1 MLYSFLT
8 GIDILNRYK
17 AELARGQ
24 FKVLI
29 FFLATVYD
37 SQLLEDIKRLDR
49 DIDRLTGPH
58 ALALAFMPPSLNDS
72 LPRLGNDFNKNADS
86 FEAAGRNW
94 NPGEFDRF
102 ADAMTQNAYDL
113 ADLFDLPY
121 NDLPSIV
128 FVNPQD
134 LSKVATLKLD
144 KRGLAP
150 VYGRIRQ
157 VFWEWY
163 NEHREMLDKADQ
175 LLILANNPLTLGFS
189 YCPPSSSLGGH
200 LKTSRMRRL
209 FDDFIRERV
218 YPIVEKSMLELIS
231 KTSVDEGKVK
241 QQLIMLYKHP
251 LKLERQQNSILRKQ
265 RLVDFLKEENL
276 SINLIGEQVTWDM
289 FQSRYF
295 ALISNTA
302 SQELQMRKVNPPP
315 FPLHKL
321 GNIDKEVMF
330 KTPSK
335 SRFINALRSGG
346 TEAFKEAIDHPL
358 VNIFVAAI
366 EGWQEAVE

>member
-1 MLYSFLT
+1 MLYSFIT

-24 FKVLI
+24 FKVVI

-58 ALALAFMPPSLNDS
+58 ALAIAFMPPSLNDS
-72 LPRLGNDFNKNADS
+72 LPRIGNNFNKNTDS

-94 NPGEFDRF
+94 NPGEFDSF
-102 ADAMTQNAYDL
+102 ANAMTQNAYDL
-113 ADLFDLPY
+113 ADLFYIPY

-134 LSKVATLKLD
+134 LSEVATLKLD
-144 KRGLAP
+144 DKGLSP
-150 VYGRIRQ
+150 VYGRIRE
-157 VFWEWY
+157 VFGEWY
-163 NEHREMLDKADQ
+163 KEHRKMLDKADQ
-175 LLILANNPLTLGFS
+175 LLLFANNPLTIGFPGS
-189 YCPPSSSLGGH
+189 SSSSSLGEH
-200 LKTSRMRRL
+200 FKTSRMRRL
-209 FDDFIRERV
+209 FDDFIRETV
-218 YPIVEKSMLELIS
+218 YLIVEKGMLELIS

-251 LKLERQQNSILRKQ
+251 LKLESRQSGILRKQ
-265 RLVDFLKEENL
+265 RVVDFLKEENL
-276 SINLIGEQVTWDM
+276 SINLIGEQITWDR

-295 ALISNTA
+295 ELISNAA

-315 FPLHKL
+315 FPLRKL
-321 GNIDKEVMF
+321 ENIDKNVIF
-330 KTPSK
+330 KKPSK
-335 SRFINALRSGG
+335 SRFRGALQAGG
-346 TEAFKEAIDHPL
+346 KEAFKELIDHPL

-366 EGWQEAVE
+366 EAWQEAD